1 MHSISDSHPWWWSL
15 ELLRHQ
21 AALAPFRMDPYYNRL
36 LWSSPLATSLNTSL
50 LRHQTRS
57 QLMDSCNSSN
67 NWQVRASSAGWTG
80 RSFGEQRHDG
90 GTKPVCTDTLDWRPR
105 SSGNGAANWRPRSPV
120 DGAAANDSLDVETE
134 RLKEL
139 ERFATDFKQRRIR
152 LGFTQ
157 TNVGKLSFTQTMSV
171 NC

>member
-1 MHSISDSHPWWWSL
+1 MHSISDYHPWCWSL
-15 ELLRHQ
+15 QLLRHQ
-21 AALAPFRMDPYYNRL
+21 TALAPFRMDPYYSRL

-67 NWQVRASSAGWTG
+67 NWQVRASSAGWNG

-90 GTKPVCTDTLDWRPR
+90 GTKPVCMDTLDWRPR
-105 SSGNGAANWRPRSPV
+105 SSGNGAAT
-120 DGAAANDSLDVETE
+120 DDSLDVETE